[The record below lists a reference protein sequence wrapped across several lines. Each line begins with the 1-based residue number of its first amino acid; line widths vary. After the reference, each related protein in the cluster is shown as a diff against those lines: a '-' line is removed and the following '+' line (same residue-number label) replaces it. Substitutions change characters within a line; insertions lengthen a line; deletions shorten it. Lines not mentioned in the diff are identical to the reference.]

1 MTVAEAAAALR
12 VSPKT
17 IRRMIARG
25 ELPHVPIGRLVRT
38 RSEDILQYIRNHA
51 GV

>member
-1 MTVAEAAAALR
+1 MTVAETATALR

-25 ELPHVPIGRLVRT
+25 ELLT
-38 RSEDILQYIRNHA
+38 CASARSYERAQKT
-51 GV
+51 